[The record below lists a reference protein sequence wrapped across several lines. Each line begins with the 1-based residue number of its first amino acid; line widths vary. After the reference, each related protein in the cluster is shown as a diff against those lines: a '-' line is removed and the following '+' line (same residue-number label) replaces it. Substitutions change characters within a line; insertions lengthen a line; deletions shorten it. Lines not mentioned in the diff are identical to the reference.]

1 MKVTITGRIEKRDL
15 GIVTWVLVAEGGETY
30 ELLEPPPTL
39 CQSGMKVRVEG
50 QIREDVMTLAMVGP
64 VLKVTSFEVGKN

>member
-1 MKVTITGRIEKRDL
+1 MKVTIKGRIEKCDFGL
-15 GIVTWVLVAEGGETY
+15 ETWVLVAEGAETY

-39 CQSGMKVRVEG
+39 CQHGIKVRVEG

-64 VLKVTSFEVGKN
+64 VLKVTSFEVSKY